1 MFDLEFQC
9 CHVLHKYREDSQ
21 LEDLSL
27 SVATCCISIAKIPRL
42 KFYHH
47 HYKNK
52 PLNFT
57 DHRSAFQHKDN
68 WELFRALLVL
78 RACGSNYLVD
88 NSLKLGQRFLGER
101 VLGWVLRPTLYKQFV
116 AGTAI
121 EDLAATTISLHAVG
135 LRLMVAP
142 TLEEDVD
149 ETCCS
154 QTKYE
159 NNLKELLRLADM
171 AHTCGGEK
179 PCLQVKMTAL
189 LAAKTLEKL
198 SKLKPSSEK
207 LCTNL
212 VENMAAVLAGCSTEK
227 LLDFGLNLQ
236 DCDNI
241 CLALQRLSHLGKV
254 AVSKDVHLL
263 VDAEYSYVNSG
274 CSIITLA
281 MMAHFNQ
288 HSPLV
293 ANTFQCY
300 FKDTWKN
307 LNDEINISQQL
318 GACFAA
324 KIVRGAYLEKERC
337 ISPENVCTSHA
348 CTGENYNKTLE
359 VGLHHA
365 VTAGSKRTLIIIATH
380 NENSVISALQSLQDM
395 GISRRDGHVVFAQI
409 YGMGEQISM
418 PLAHA
423 GYIVYKSVPMGPL
436 NQVLPYLAR
445 RVAENRSVLRGA
457 RKERELLQQEL
468 KHRVLEKLHVVNIK

>member
-1 MFDLEFQC
+1 M
-9 CHVLHKYREDSQ
+9 VW
-21 LEDLSL
+21 
-27 SVATCCISIAKIPRL
+27 II
-42 KFYHH
+42 
-47 HYKNK
+47 
-52 PLNFT
+52 
-57 DHRSAFQHKDN
+57 
-68 WELFRALLVL
+68 
-78 RACGSNYLVD
+78 
-88 NSLKLGQRFLGER
+88 SLKLGLRLLLAPHNHHIISSGFGSHTYIVSQPQKVVTYPPLPMDLSYMLHFSGICHGAGSQLSWRESSLLTGVYAVKQLGQLFLGDR

-121 EDLAATTISLHAVG
+121 EDLAATTISLRAVG

-171 AHTCGGEK
+171 AHTCGG
-179 PCLQVKMTAL
+179 
-189 LAAKTLEKL
+189 
-198 SKLKPSSEK
+198 
-207 LCTNL
+207 
-212 VENMAAVLAGCSTEK
+212 
-227 LLDFGLNLQ
+227 
-236 DCDNI
+236 
-241 CLALQRLSHLGKV
+241 KV
-254 AVSKDVHLL
+254 AISKDVHLL

-300 FKDTWKN
+300 FKDSWKN

-445 RVAENRSVLRGA
+445 RVAENRSVLQGA

-468 KHRVLEKLHVVNIK
+468 KHRMLEKLHVVNMK